1 MNATLMGKMRE
12 IAKSQMLFFVS
23 CPYAHFGNFR
33 ATSGVPS
40 DGLSGLSGS
49 RNMQFPSFFSLRYH
63 FVCPFQ
69 LNFLLIVSIVLI
81 LFCRK

>member
-1 MNATLMGKMRE
+1 MGKMRE

-40 DGLSGLSGS
+40 EGLSGLSGS
-49 RNMQFPSFFSLRYH
+49 RNM
-63 FVCPFQ
+63 
-69 LNFLLIVSIVLI
+69 
-81 LFCRK
+81 